1 MEFNMELKEAK
12 EYLNSKGYEL
22 IDEGLWQKFKDK
34 VNETG
39 TKFDIMVR
47 KEILGSSSPDAEE
60 GKEGAIFCDK
70 RRQFLLDFCD
80 VAKEYGYK
88 NFGEKVSKAC
98 NNKELATV
106 LAKLCVQYFKGTPVK
121 KLVNEK
127 LLLDIYDFKTNWEQ
141 LKHDLSLLNLATS
154 IN

>member
-1 MEFNMELKEAK
+1 MEIDSQAITPNEA
-12 EYLNSKGYEL
+12 
-22 IDEGLWQKFKDK
+22 IDNQ
-34 VNETG
+34 
-39 TKFDIMVR
+39 
-47 KEILGSSSPDAEE
+47 
-60 GKEGAIFCDK
+60 
-70 RRQFLLDFCD
+70 
-80 VAKEYGYK
+80 
-88 NFGEKVSKAC
+88 KAC

>member
-1 MEFNMELKEAK
+1 MDLREAK
-12 EYLNSKGYEL
+12 QYLNNKGYEL

-39 TKFDIMVR
+39 TKYDIIVR
-47 KEILGSSSPDAEE
+47 KEILGSTSPDVEE

-70 RRQFLLDFCD
+70 RRQFLLDLCD

-88 NFGEKVSKAC
+88 NFGEKVDKAC
-98 NNKELATV
+98 KNKELATV

-121 KLVNEK
+121 KLVDEK
-127 LLLDIYDFKTNWEQ
+127 LLLDIYEFKTNWEQ